1 MPVYF
6 GKVEL
11 QGPFSSL
18 EELENKAGLFAILC
32 LQGEQIS
39 LLDVQR
45 AKFVQADV
53 AKVLRDPA
61 WGEVCSGK
69 IRVAVL
75 YLTDEQEME
84 QLQEEIL
91 EGTQF

>member
-1 MPVYF
+1 MPIFF

-18 EELENKAGLFAILC
+18 EELEDRAGLFAILC
-32 LQGEQIS
+32 VKDEQIS

-53 AKVLRDPA
+53 AKILREPT
-61 WGEVCSGK
+61 WGDVCTGK

-75 YLTDEQEME
+75 YLNDEKEMA
-84 QLQEEIL
+84 QLREEIL
-91 EGTQF
+91 EGTRP

>member
-1 MPVYF
+1 MTIFF

-18 EELENKAGLFAILC
+18 EELEDRAGLFAILC
-32 LQGEQIS
+32 VKGEQIS

-53 AKVLRDPA
+53 AKILREPT
-61 WGEVCSGK
+61 WGDACTGK

-75 YLTDEQEME
+75 YLNDEKEMA
-84 QLQEEIL
+84 QLREEIL
-91 EGTQF
+91 EGTRP